1 MRICTSASS
10 NSPLGASSSFLDD
23 RRSPIYT
30 QGGERSLPMPGSAAH
45 PSRRRISHR
54 PSRKVIREFPD
65 RGALWLLED
74 PVHVRG
80 LLQILEPTLA
90 ARLDFEHAERIN
102 RSFVPAD
109 LQKQESDLIF
119 RVRFLGDTAEPEREV
134 WVYVLLEHQS
144 VPDPEMGLRLYLY
157 MGQLWDSQR
166 RVWQD
171 ARLPTEQQRLH
182 PVIPVVLYTGTAPW
196 NVPIGLA
203 NLMDLPGELEAFT
216 PGWETLFLNLH
227 ETPPGTLTRFATA
240 VGWALRVLQ
249 AERAPRAEMERVL
262 VDAMAGL
269 EGLTEDQAG
278 QWLRVAW
285 FLVLFAFHRRGEN
298 ELVELIQERAQ
309 QSKFRQKKELANMGQ
324 TIAQRIAE
332 QATREALETVLVDR
346 FGTLPE
352 AIQQRLATTDAE
364 TMRRWLKAALRAG
377 SLEEVGIL
385 GQAPKA

>member
-1 MRICTSASS
+1 
-10 NSPLGASSSFLDD
+10 
-23 RRSPIYT
+23 
-30 QGGERSLPMPGSAAH
+30 MPGSAAH
-45 PSRRRISHR
+45 ASRRRISHR
-54 PSRKVIREFPD
+54 PSQKVIREFYD
-65 RGALWLLED
+65 RGTLWLLED
-74 PVHVRG
+74 PIQVRARG
-80 LLQILEPTLA
+80 PAPAAVRSAAKTRLPRLQILEPALA
-90 ARLDFEHAERIN
+90 ERLDFTSAERIH
-102 RSFVPAD
+102 RSFIPAD

-119 RVRFLGDTAEPEREV
+119 RVSFLGDAADPGREV

-166 RVWQD
+166 RAWQD
-171 ARLPTEQQRLH
+171 AKLPTEQRRLH
-182 PVIPVVLYTGTAPW
+182 PVIPVILYTGRAPW
-196 NVPIGLA
+196 SVPIGLA
-203 NLMDLPGELEAFT
+203 NLMALPSELEPFT

-262 VDAMAGL
+262 IEAMAGL
-269 EGLTEDQAG
+269 EGLTEEQAG

-298 ELVELIQERAQ
+298 ELVELIRERAQ
-309 QSKFRQKKELANMGQ
+309 QSKFRQKKELATMGQ

-332 QATREALETVLVDR
+332 QAAQQATQQATREALETVLVDR

-364 TMRRWLKAALRAG
+364 TMRRWLKAALRAA

-385 GQAPKA
+385 AQEPRA